1 MSHSDPQNRV
11 NLYKAFWDCYLNL
24 LSGLVSSCFQRFATS
39 EMASEMRHGSIG
51 TIWIEAVGRDE
62 HGPLRTLVNGLIVHK
77 GV

>member
-24 LSGLVSSCFQRFATS
+24 LSGLVSSCFPRFATS

-51 TIWIEAVGRDE
+51 TIWNEAVGSVCID
-62 HGPLRTLVNGLIVHK
+62 PLNPLCIEK
-77 GV
+77 